1 MRDWGIQEERE
12 GDRQLVLNK
21 ILESGIDE
29 VGKGAVFGPV
39 FSAVVVLTKKESL
52 TLKKRYVCA

>member
-29 VGKGAVFGPV
+29 VGKGAVLV
-39 FSAVVVLTKKESL
+39 QFSLQW
-52 TLKKRYVCA
+52 